1 MSPLTTRDYKG
12 AGRREGAPSGGL
24 KEFLWGA
31 LAGALLAGIGT
42 ALVMQ
47 HMRRAGS
54 ACASGTTAP
63 SAAAPA
69 ATVPPTTAPPT
80 TAQAHFA
87 PPPAS
92 HESHATPSR
101 RATVAPERR
110 TAPPVVAQAAVHG
123 TSSPAQPQYDFYQ
136 MLPNLKVIV
145 PRPSAPGAHAAG
157 MRGAGAYG
165 GYVLQVGSYSSP
177 AQAERI
183 ISELDSVGIIG
194 HVDTVQSRG
203 VTLHR
208 VRVGPITEA
217 SELARIRSTLH
228 AMRLPAIVIPGAV
241 H

>member
-1 MSPLTTRDYKG
+1 MSQLTTRDYKG
-12 AGRREGAPSGGL
+12 AARREGGPSGGL
-24 KEFLWGA
+24 KEFLFGA

-42 ALVMQ
+42 VLVM
-47 HMRRAGS
+47 HHVHRSGR
-54 ACASGTTAP
+54 ACASGT
-63 SAAAPA
+63 AAPA
-69 ATVPPTTAPPT
+69 TATPAATAPPT
-80 TAQAHFA
+80 TAEVRSA

-92 HESHATPSR
+92 PPRHATPSP
-101 RATVAPERR
+101 RAAVAPARR
-110 TAPPVVAQAAVHG
+110 TAPSALAQAAAHG
-123 TSSPAQPQYDFYQ
+123 TSVPAPPQYDFYQ

-145 PRPSAPGAHAAG
+145 PRPSAPGAHAPG

-165 GYVLQVGSYSSP
+165 GYVLQVGSYSNP

-183 ISELDSVGIIG
+183 ISELDSVGIIA

-208 VRVGPITEA
+208 VRIGPITEA

>member
-1 MSPLTTRDYKG
+1 MSQLTTRDYKG
-12 AGRREGAPSGGL
+12 AGRREGGPSGGL
-24 KEFLWGA
+24 KEFLFGA

-42 ALVMQ
+42 ALVMH
-47 HMRRAGS
+47 HMHRSGS
-54 ACASGTTAP
+54 ACASGTAAP
-63 SAAAPA
+63 SAATPA
-69 ATVPPTTAPPT
+69 ATAPPT
-80 TAQAHFA
+80 PAEVRSA

-92 HESHATPSR
+92 RATPSP
-101 RATVAPERR
+101 RAAVAPARR
-110 TAPPVVAQAAVHG
+110 TAPPAVAQAAAHG
-123 TSSPAQPQYDFYQ
+123 TSSPAPPQYDFYQ

-145 PRPSAPGAHAAG
+145 PRPSAPGANAAG

-165 GYVLQVGSYSSP
+165 GYVLQVGSYSNP

-183 ISELDSVGIIG
+183 ISELDSVGIIA

>member
-12 AGRREGAPSGGL
+12 AGRREGGPSGGL
-24 KEFLWGA
+24 KEFLLGA
-31 LAGALLAGIGT
+31 LAGALLAGVGT
-42 ALVMQ
+42 ALVMH
-47 HMRRAGS
+47 HMHRVGS
-54 ACASGTTAP
+54 ACASGSATP
-63 SAAAPA
+63 SATAAA
-69 ATVPPTTAPPT
+69 APPTTAPPT
-80 TAQAHFA
+80 APQVRSA
-87 PPPAS
+87 PPPPS
-92 HESHATPSR
+92 PDRHAAPSP
-101 RATVAPERR
+101 RAAAAPARR
-110 TAPPVVAQAAVHG
+110 TAPPAVAQTTAHG
-123 TSSPAQPQYDFYQ
+123 TSRPAPPQYDFYQ

-157 MRGAGAYG
+157 MRGPGAYG
-165 GYVLQVGSYSSP
+165 GYVLQVGSYSDP

-183 ISELDSVGIIG
+183 ISELDSVGIIA